1 MLAAESLCFPK
12 PTAPK
17 IRPDYEQRAAYI
29 LYLALPLRDK
39 RSARAARHFED
50 TNASATAVCSVPH
63 LDLGLPHAAVAGPL
77 ALILLYAMPKLITA
91 RTVQV

>member
-17 IRPDYEQRAAYI
+17 IRPDYEQLVAYV
-29 LYLALPLRDK
+29 YLALPLRDK

-63 LDLGLPHAAVAGPL
+63 LDLGLPHAGPL
-77 ALILLYAMPKLITA
+77 APILYTMPKLITA
-91 RTVQV
+91 RTD

>member
-12 PTAPK
+12 TTAPK
-17 IRPDYEQRAAYI
+17 IRPDLRTTELVAYVQ
-29 LYLALPLRDK
+29 ALPLRDK
-39 RSARAARHFED
+39 RSAPAARHFED

-91 RTVQV
+91 RTVQI